1 MSRAAESAFS
11 PEAEP
16 TACFSVNAEADPG
29 VMPRVLEVF
38 AKRGLV
44 PSFWTSRVSGER
56 DLTIDIQMRGMEVE
70 LADYVARTLR
80 QIAGVEVVL
89 TSEKRA
95 RLAGS

>member
-56 DLTIDIQMRGMEVE
+56 DLTIDIQMRGMESE

-95 RLAGS
+95 RLTGS